1 MRTKKVKIEQLS
13 HIQNL
18 AAESDV
24 IAIVNFEGLPS
35 AQFQE
40 IRKSL
45 RGMAT
50 IITVKNTISE
60 KLFEKLKENKKNI
73 EGLKGYL
80 KGQSALIFSKKNAFI
95 LTKFLEQS
103 KKKAPA
109 KGGEVAEEDIVVKA
123 ADTSFKPGPIV
134 GEMQKL
140 GIPAAIDKGAVVI
153 KKDAIV
159 VKKGDIISPAMGN
172 MLSRLS
178 IFPVTV
184 GLNINAAWEDDF
196 IFSKESLLVDS
207 DTILKQVV
215 EASRNGMAL
224 AIDIEYGAKEVVDIL
239 LNRAI
244 RGAMNLSVEIGY
256 VTPANIKYLLQRAYR
271 AGKHLNDIT
280 IKE

>member
-1 MRTKKVKIEQLS
+1 M
-13 HIQNL
+13 
-18 AAESDV
+18 
-24 IAIVNFEGLPS
+24 
-35 AQFQE
+35 
-40 IRKSL
+40 
-45 RGMAT
+45 
-50 IITVKNTISE
+50 
-60 KLFEKLKENKKNI
+60 
-73 EGLKGYL
+73 
-80 KGQSALIFSKKNAFI
+80 
-95 LTKFLEQS
+95 
-103 KKKAPA
+103 
-109 KGGEVAEEDIVVKA
+109 
-123 ADTSFKPGPIV
+123 
-134 GEMQKL
+134 
-140 GIPAAIDKGAVVI
+140 
-153 KKDAIV
+153 